1 MSWIGVCD
9 AEQVQEDFPYSG
21 SIDGKEIG
29 IYLIDGEYYALEDVC
44 PHAYALLSQGFVE
57 DGKVECPLHEAVF
70 DVKTGQCLHG
80 PGAGIRQADPDF
92 FYRGERGMS
101 ESLDF
106 NPALPE
112 SRQFTPP
119 AEGGNG
125 NIHKPGDYPNLI
137 WQTRSRVPESWELQL
152 IATLETLFEQ
162 GAETLGE
169 LVSGLNG
176 VRMYDQQGEP
186 WSESSFQAFLQ
197 VNGY

>member
-1 MSWIGVCD
+1 
-9 AEQVQEDFPYSG
+9 
-21 SIDGKEIG
+21 
-29 IYLIDGEYYALEDVC
+29 
-44 PHAYALLSQGFVE
+44 
-57 DGKVECPLHEAVF
+57 
-70 DVKTGQCLHG
+70 
-80 PGAGIRQADPDF
+80 
-92 FYRGERGMS
+92 MS

-112 SRQFTPP
+112 SCQFTPP

-125 NIHKPGDYPNLI
+125 NIHKPGDYHNLI
-137 WQTRSRVPESWELQL
+137 WQTRSRVPENWELQL

-162 GAETLGE
+162 GAENLGE

-176 VRMYDQQGEP
+176 VRMHDQQGEP